1 MDTTNLRVLRV
12 SDHLLGFYDGRVPA
26 AGAGARPDNWIDDGA
41 LSLGICSYALVDGP
55 DAIVYD
61 THVSVEHAQAIR
73 QFVERL
79 GARRIRVVLSH
90 WHLDHI
96 AGTEAFADCEVIA
109 SRATSELLLE
119 HRAAIESGALEGPP
133 PIRPLVLPTTL
144 YEDRLDIDTENHRV
158 QLVQFDI
165 HTRDATIIHL
175 PGERL
180 LLAGDTVEDTVT
192 YLSEPERIEAHIVEL
207 DRLRELGARRALPNH
222 GSSEAISA
230 GGYHETLIDATQTY
244 LRDLLGSVAAQ
255 SELQGGLREFAHEQ
269 LAAGWI
275 TWFEPYE
282 RVHESNLAAVAA
294 AAA

>member
-1 MDTTNLRVLRV
+1 VDTTTLRVLRL
-12 SDHLLGFYDGRVPA
+12 SDHLFGFYDGRVP
-26 AGAGARPDNWIDDGA
+26 GAGAARRPDNWIDDGA

-96 AGTEAFADCEVIA
+96 AGTEAFAGCEVIA

-144 YEDRLDIDTENHRV
+144 YEGRLEIDTENHRV
-158 QLVQFDI
+158 ELVQYDI

-207 DRLRELGARRALPNH
+207 DRLRDLGARRILPNH
-222 GSSEAISA
+222 GSFEAISA
-230 GGYHETLIDATQTY
+230 GGYRETLIDATQTY
-244 LRDLLGSVAAQ
+244 LRNLLGTVAAR
-255 SELQGGLREFAHEQ
+255 SDRQGGLREFAREQ

-282 RVHESNLAAVAA
+282 RVHDSNLAAVAA
-294 AAA
+294 AIV